1 MNYKI
6 RLPCSE
12 LMHAKKKFNCTHN
25 KDLVV
30 DSPEMN
36 ETAERISH
44 NVAVFVNPA
53 SGTGRAHSVFQRKV
67 LPVIEKAGMTPEI
80 FITGKD
86 DETEKKCKYL
96 NIAKYEKLLI
106 VGGDGIIH
114 EILNGLI
121 TRNDWDEALQL
132 PIAVLPCGSGN
143 ALAASAFSL
152 PTHKMKKKELF
163 DAALNAAV
171 NGDPCQLKLIHIYKA
186 NDFDIF
192 LVGVVLQLK
201 LFSKLCIQK
210 RAEESCTICHREMM
224 MMMMIITCRVKIFA
238 LYNFASTSISC
249 ISNSGR
255 VDEQDIV
262 SLHCEKCKFNPKSM
276 AKWRCIDD
284 EFLFVHASY
293 LSHISE
299 NTLFMPVA
307 SLNDYS
313 IYLTYM
319 LGKDASKWN
328 VFRFLWNL
336 KTGDHLTFPFVKVI
350 PVVAFCIQPA
360 DEGNVIMSVDGEEK
374 KVDNH
379 LYAHV
384 SEIQAAIMI

>member
-6 RLPCSE
+6 QLPCSE
-12 LMHAKKKFNCTHN
+12 LMHAKKKFTFIHN
-25 KDLVV
+25 EDLVV

-36 ETAERISH
+36 ETAERNSH

-53 SGTGRAHSVFQRKV
+53 SGTGHAHSVFQRKV

-96 NIAKYEKLLI
+96 NISKYEKLLI

-121 TRNDWDEALQL
+121 TRSDWDEALQL

-152 PTHKMKKKELF
+152 PTHKMNKKELF

-171 NGDPCQLKLIHIYKA
+171 NDLQSERFRY
-186 NDFDIF
+186 IF
-192 LVGVVLQLK
+192 GGSRFTVEA
-201 LFSKLCIQK
+201 LFKIMQPK
-210 RAEESCTICHREMM
+210 
-224 MMMMIITCRVKIFA
+224 TCRGK
-238 LYNFASTSISC
+238 LYYLPQRDDDDDHDDN
-249 ISNSGR
+249 GVE
-255 VDEQDIV
+255 VDEQDVV
-262 SLHCEKCKFNPKSM
+262 SLHCEKCKFNAKSM

-307 SLNDYS
+307 SLNDHS

-328 VFRFLWNL
+328 VFKFLWNL

-384 SEIQAAIMI
+384 SEIQAAIMT

>member
-1 MNYKI
+1 
-6 RLPCSE
+6 
-12 LMHAKKKFNCTHN
+12 
-25 KDLVV
+25 
-30 DSPEMN
+30 MN
-36 ETAERISH
+36 ETAERNSH

-171 NGDPCQLKLIHIYKA
+171 NGDPCQLKLIHVTSNTFTCYSFMSVSWGMIA
-186 NDFDIF
+186 DID
-192 LVGVVLQLK
+192 LQSERFRYIFGRSRFTVEA
-201 LFSKLCIQK
+201 LFKIMHPK
-210 RAEESCTICHREMM
+210 
-224 MMMMIITCRVKIFA
+224 TCRGK
-238 LYNFASTSISC
+238 LYYLPQRDDDDDDNHGD
-249 ISNSGR
+249 NSVE

-307 SLNDYS
+307 SLNDHS

-360 DEGNVIMSVDGEEK
+360 DEGNVIINPSSHYDLK
-374 KVDNH
+374 IFI
-379 LYAHV
+379 L
-384 SEIQAAIMI
+384 